1 MEKFEFVK
9 MEPDHGKEVMEIFN
23 FYIETTNAAYPPQPL
38 PEVFFGK
45 IMDMTAGYP
54 AFTILSD
61 KKVVGFCFLKPHN
74 PLPTFRRSAEI
85 TYFIKKDYT
94 GLGLGKMALDI
105 LEQEAPK
112 FGIRNILASIS
123 GDNEGSLNFHL
134 KNGFT
139 ECGRFKD
146 AGEKFG
152 KTFDIVWMIKKL

>member
-1 MEKFEFVK
+1 MKIEFIQ
-9 MEPDHGKEVMEIFN
+9 MSIEHARENMEIYN
-23 FYIETTNAAYPPQPL
+23 YYIENSLAAYPDKVMPV
-38 PEVFFGK
+38 EYFGK
-45 IMDMTAGYP
+45 FLELTKGYP
-54 AFTILSD
+54 AYTIYD
-61 KKVVGFCFLKPHN
+61 AEKIIGFCFLRPYNPHS
-74 PLPTFRRSAEI
+74 TFKESAEI

-94 GLGLGKMALDI
+94 GMGLGKMALDI

>member
-9 MEPDHGKEVMEIFN
+9 MDQDHGKEIMEIFN
-23 FYIETTNAAYPPQPL
+23 YYIETTTAAYPQHPL
-38 PEVFFGK
+38 PEAFFGK
-45 IMDMTAGYP
+45 ILEVTAEYP

-85 TYFIKKDYT
+85 TYFIKKEYT
-94 GLGLGKMALDI
+94 GKGLGKMALEI

-112 FGIRNILASIS
+112 TGIKNILASIS
-123 GDNEGSLNFHL
+123 GDNDGSINFHR
-134 KNGFT
+134 KNGFV

-152 KTFDIVWMIKKL
+152 KTFDVVWMIKKV